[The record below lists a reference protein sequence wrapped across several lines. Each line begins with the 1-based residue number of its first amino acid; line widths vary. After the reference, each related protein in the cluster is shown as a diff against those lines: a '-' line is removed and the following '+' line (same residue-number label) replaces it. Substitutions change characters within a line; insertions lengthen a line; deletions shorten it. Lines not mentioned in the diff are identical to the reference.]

1 MKLPRNVRG
10 ASLLTALRHF
20 GYEISVTRYCCKP
33 QPPGTVE
40 EIRSAILVLERE
52 TEALLAEV
60 VSA

>member
-10 ASLLTALRHF
+10 TSLHTALRRL
-20 GYEISVTRYCCKP
+20 GYEISFMRYFYKP
-33 QPPGTVE
+33 QPLGAVE

-52 TEALLAEV
+52 TEALLAKV